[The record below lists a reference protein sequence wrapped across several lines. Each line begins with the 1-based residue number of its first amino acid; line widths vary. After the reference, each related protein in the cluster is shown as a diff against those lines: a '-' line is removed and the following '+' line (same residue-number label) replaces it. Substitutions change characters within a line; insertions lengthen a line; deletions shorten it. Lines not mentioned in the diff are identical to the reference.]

1 MLIFSDVKFRGLGFG
16 SDPSLMNP
24 KSNVAGLCFTPAVH
38 RSSYSRTP
46 IVMFLTQ
53 WQIFRTSPDTTFAE
67 PTCLSASPPNAP
79 PRQSKR
85 QGQRTK
91 RPVAVYN
98 LCLEL
103 EEGKALIGLSARWH
117 GMLTAWQSHTLWAVC
132 CASVSVL
139 ISVPSDCN
147 VLD

>member
-1 MLIFSDVKFRGLGFG
+1 MNEPKSSGLWFAVTIHI
-16 SDPSLMNP
+16 SLMDTCCAYP
-24 KSNVAGLCFTPAVH
+24 
-38 RSSYSRTP
+38 
-46 IVMFLTQ
+46 Q
-53 WQIFRTSPDTTFAE
+53 WQIFRTSPDAALPE

-103 EEGKALIGLSARWH
+103 EDGKMWI
-117 GMLTAWQSHTLWAVC
+117 
-132 CASVSVL
+132 VL
-139 ISVPSDCN
+139 LLAC
-147 VLD
+147 

>member
-1 MLIFSDVKFRGLGFG
+1 MNEPKSHGLWFAVTIHI
-16 SDPSLMNP
+16 SLMDTRCAYP
-24 KSNVAGLCFTPAVH
+24 
-38 RSSYSRTP
+38 
-46 IVMFLTQ
+46 Q
-53 WQIFRTSPDTTFAE
+53 WQIFRTSPDAALPE

-103 EEGKALIGLSARWH
+103 EDGKMWMSP
-117 GMLTAWQSHTLWAVC
+117 TLGAGPNV
-132 CASVSVL
+132 SVSVFL
-139 ISVPSDCN
+139 FLSPLSCN